1 MTNTVL
7 VVGYVW
13 PEPESSAAGS
23 RMLSLLRMFLASG
36 CRVVFSSPAQRSA
49 FMADLDAEGIE
60 SASILLNDSSFDA
73 FVAGLKPDYVV
84 FDRFLMEEQF
94 AWRIEQACPEAMR
107 ILDTEDLQFLRGAR
121 QQAHKEKRQMRKEDL
136 FSELAKRECAA
147 ILRCD
152 LSLIIS
158 SHEMALLQNT
168 FAIDAALLHHLPF
181 LLDPDWRY
189 PLQKP
194 FAQRKHF
201 VTIGNFRHAPNW
213 DSVLYLQQLW
223 PLIRHALPD
232 AELHIYG
239 AYPPKKAMALN
250 NPATGFLVKGRADN
264 AHAVLADARI
274 CLSPLRF
281 GAGLKGKLID
291 AMQTGTPSITTSI
304 GAEGMA
310 GGLPWPGLVEDSAE
324 KIAAAAIRLYQDETG
339 WNECRQRIAP
349 ILKVHYDGQRLAREL
364 MRRLASIRENL
375 EQHRL
380 NNFTGA
386 MLRHHSL
393 KSTMYLSR
401 WIEAKNT
408 LASRQATRGEP
419 E

>member
-7 VVGYVW
+7 VIGYVW

-49 FMADLDAEGIE
+49 FTAVLDAEGIE

-181 LLDPDWRY
+181 LLDPDRQH

-194 FAQRKHF
+194 FTQRKHF

-213 DSVLYLQQLW
+213 DSVLYLQQIW
-223 PLIRHALPD
+223 PLIRQALPD

-239 AYPPKKAMALN
+239 AYPPKKAMVLN
-250 NPATGFLVKGRADN
+250 NPATGFLVKGRANN

-324 KIAAAAIRLYQDETG
+324 KIAAAAIRLYEDETG

-349 ILKVHYDGQRLAREL
+349 ILKAHYDGQRLAREL

-386 MLRHHSL
+386 MLRHHSM